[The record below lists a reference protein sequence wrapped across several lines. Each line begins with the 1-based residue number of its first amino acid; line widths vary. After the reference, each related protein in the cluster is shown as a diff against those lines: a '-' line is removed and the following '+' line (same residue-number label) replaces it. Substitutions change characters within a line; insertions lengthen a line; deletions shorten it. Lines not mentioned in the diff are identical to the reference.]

1 MRRVH
6 KYNAFTLV
14 LTVTRGQIWPKEFQ
28 SRLPRSSKAGLASR
42 YVAILSWNLAL
53 VIVRR
58 THTKDCGYSFSS
70 NTRTLPVHSLPG
82 MKASFHY
89 ETLVVYV
96 TCLGRLCISSSRL
109 VLSASKWAKS
119 MSSWVQISPSHPFS
133 TRRIVYY
140 LEQCYVMLL
149 HKTMWCILKTVVSAH
164 KQCNKIL
171 LCGVLAFQDLQYFT
185 YK

>member
-42 YVAILSWNLAL
+42 YVAILSWNLAQ

-58 THTKDCGYSFSS
+58 THTEDCGYSFSS

-109 VLSASKWAKS
+109 VLSASKWAKKH
-119 MSSWVQISPSHPFS
+119 V
-133 TRRIVYY
+133 
-140 LEQCYVMLL
+140 
-149 HKTMWCILKTVVSAH
+149 VVSSNLTFPSLFH
-164 KQCNKIL
+164 QKNRL
-171 LCGVLAFQDLQYFT
+171 LPRTVLCDAT
-185 YK
+185 T